1 MNSFMEWRWREK
13 ESEKNDDL
21 IYVGPVDN
29 LLVAVAALT
38 DLLIL
43 DSAFA
48 EEDDM
53 GYLVLKKHTY
63 FATHGHFTFFFF
75 SARKTSIFP
84 IFTLQRRTIWVTWCS
99 RCQHTL

>member
-1 MNSFMEWRWREK
+1 M
-13 ESEKNDDL
+13 
-21 IYVGPVDN
+21 GPVDN
-29 LLVAVAALT
+29 LLVAVAALA

-75 SARKTSIFP
+75 SARKTPIFP

-99 RCQHTL
+99 RSTHTL

>member
-29 LLVAVAALT
+29 LLVAVAALA

-63 FATHGHFTFFFF
+63 FVKFTFSAFEKLNNQSSQF
-75 SARKTSIFP
+75 SLYSLYQVSRHYLCP
-84 IFTLQRRTIWVTWCS
+84 HLQPN
-99 RCQHTL
+99 

>member
-1 MNSFMEWRWREK
+1 M
-13 ESEKNDDL
+13 
-21 IYVGPVDN
+21 IYNGPVDD

-53 GYLVLKKHTY
+53 GYLVLKMPTY
-63 FATHGHFTFFFF
+63 FVNHGQFTFSPFE
-75 SARKTSIFP
+75 K
-84 IFTLQRRTIWVTWCS
+84 
-99 RCQHTL
+99 

>member
-1 MNSFMEWRWREK
+1 MAMEGKREW
-13 ESEKNDDL
+13 KNDDL

-38 DLLIL
+38 GLLIL

-53 GYLVLKKHTY
+53 GYLVLKMPTY
-63 FATHGHFTFFFF
+63 FVKFTFSPFE
-75 SARKTSIFP
+75 K
-84 IFTLQRRTIWVTWCS
+84 
-99 RCQHTL
+99 

>member
-1 MNSFMEWRWREK
+1 MFMNSFMEWRWREK

-29 LLVAVAALT
+29 LLVAVAALA

-53 GYLVLKKHTY
+53 GYLVLKMPTY
-63 FATHGHFTFFFF
+63 FVKFTFSPFE
-75 SARKTSIFP
+75 K
-84 IFTLQRRTIWVTWCS
+84 
-99 RCQHTL
+99 

>member
-29 LLVAVAALT
+29 LLVAVAALA

-43 DSAFA
+43 YSAFA

-53 GYLVLKKHTY
+53 GYLVLKMPTY
-63 FATHGHFTFFFF
+63 FVKFTFFPFE
-75 SARKTSIFP
+75 K
-84 IFTLQRRTIWVTWCS
+84 
-99 RCQHTL
+99 